1 MTDFGSFSTQ
11 SQPQPPWHM
20 WGGQVNWNLVA
31 PNAATALTSSSL
43 ANQIARVNYKRP
55 ETWAFWFSAR
65 ILDHT
70 VQTEGKA
77 VSVLFDIVPGI
88 GRASFDTRVPS
99 PPAPPGNP
107 QPAFCTMRWV
117 ISPGSRVGPADRKY
131 TTQVRGPALIDNAD
145 PGDPDQFGFLIDRI
159 VAEDLQVMA
168 TLVVDSF
175 DAPLVINRLTVE
187 AQAFFAPLSH
197 IRPDWFADQF
207 LGGETG
213 GS

>member
-20 WGGQVNWNLVA
+20 WGGQVNWNLQA
-31 PNAATALTSSSL
+31 QNAATALSSTSL

-70 VQTEGKA
+70 VQTEGKSVA
-77 VSVLFDIVPGI
+77 VLFDVVPGI
-88 GRASFDTRVPS
+88 GRASFDTNTI
-99 PPAPPGNP
+99 APTGATK
-107 QPAFCTMRWV
+107 PAFCTMRW
-117 ISPGSRVGPADRKY
+117 IINPGSRVGPNQRKY
-131 TTQVRGPALIDNAD
+131 TTQVRGPVLDENL
-145 PGDPDQFGFLIDRI
+145 PVTHPDANGMLIDRI
-159 VAEDLQVMA
+159 VAEDLQVLA

-175 DAPLVINRLTVE
+175 DAGPGIINRLIVE

-197 IRPDWFADQF
+197 IRPDWFNEQF